1 VELILHDDEARL
13 LHQVL
18 TQYVSGTKEEIG
30 KTENYGWRQDL
41 KRDEAS
47 AKAMLKRLEQAIDD
61 VEVADPAERIE
72 SQVNG

>member
-61 VEVADPAERIE
+61 IEVADPAERIE